1 MHCFFEYFKS
11 SLSSVMSSISSQK
24 YRKYRRVSISYFV
37 EGPFF
42 RLDIVKRPILDIIC
56 LSLMDSSCYMSRLL
70 LWHTLP
76 MHAPGKILDIFLGK
90 LAR

>member
-42 RLDIVKRPILDIIC
+42 STRYCKETDIRYYLLKFDGFIVLYEQIATLAYFAHTRP
-56 LSLMDSSCYMSRLL
+56 
-70 LWHTLP
+70 W
-76 MHAPGKILDIFLGK
+76 
-90 LAR
+90 